1 MSELNGEHFDAF
13 FNELHGFDP
22 FPWQSRLARRVVA
35 ARGSESAWPEALALP
50 TAAGKTACIDIAVF
64 ALACQ
69 SGWEPGERTAP
80 RRIFFVVDRRV
91 IVDATYERAKR
102 IEERLQWAEGGIV
115 GEVAGRLLSLA
126 RGNGDHGVIDDDAIP
141 LDVFRM
147 RGGAYRDDRW
157 VRSPF
162 QPAVIVSTVDQ
173 FGSRLLFR
181 GYGLSRGMRPIHAGL
196 AGNDSLVVLDEA
208 HCANPFRQ
216 TMSHVGRYRSWA
228 GGCGVLP
235 SLPHRA
241 VLLSATPP
249 EGVAETF
256 TADEADRDHRKLGPR
271 IGCAKPARLVL
282 VRTPAS
288 VDGRTGWARR
298 LAEEAVAVAKDQRRN
313 IGVMVNRVATA
324 KSVCQAL
331 TGMGHDALLLTGR
344 MRSIDQDRVVRRLD
358 GLRTGEEREGNG
370 LRFVVATQTLEVG
383 ADLDFDGLVTECA
396 SLDAL
401 RQRFGRLNRGGRPIE
416 ALGVIMA
423 QSAQLSRRGRVDPV
437 YGETLADTWEWLMGQ
452 AADGTID
459 LGHEALERL
468 LPEDP
473 DHRRELLSRLSA
485 PAPDAPVLLPAHIDA
500 WVQTW
505 PEPTPDPDVS
515 VFLHGPDQRVP
526 DVQVC
531 WRSDLSGDLSRYVD
545 LDRAVQTLS
554 LCPPVSAECIAVPI
568 PNLRRWL
575 GGDDAG
581 HHLSDLGAAV
591 DDYFD
596 GRAAGLAPARAA
608 IRWRGP
614 DDWSAL
620 TDGTA
625 LRPGDTVVI
634 PAELGGWDVF
644 GHIPEPDGGGEPV
657 IDVGD
662 EAHLWSR
669 GTPLLRIHERTLDAW
684 PDCPARDDLLALA
697 RRRQILDDD
706 DLAVEKL
713 REIAADEGAP
723 EWLKKAATG
732 WCKDRQRKTLEHP
745 DGGVVLKGIRRVA
758 DGSGELGTPT
768 DEDDTYSATV
778 EVPLEDH
785 LDGVAQWAVRF
796 GRGAGLSHDLQRDLV
811 LAARFHDVGKA
822 DHRMQAMFHG
832 GSFWAAAASENFLAK
847 SAQLPSGL
855 AEFIRARQACGY
867 PVGFR
872 HELVSARLMESGPG
886 LLDTAADRDL
896 ALHLVTSHHGR
907 GRPFAPVVEDPNPIS
922 VELDIFGYAM
932 SAGSRTGLERL
943 DSGVPERFW
952 RLVRRYGWWGLA
964 WLEALVRMADQRRS
978 EAELRGATEVSV
990 PHEEAAG

>member
-1 MSELNGEHFDAF
+1 MSELSGEQFDAF

-22 FPWQSRLARRVVA
+22 FPWQSRLAQRVAA
-35 ARGSESAWPEALALP
+35 ARGSEAAWPEALALP

-69 SGWEPGERTAP
+69 AAWEPGERTAP
-80 RRIFFVVDRRV
+80 RRVFFVVDRRV
-91 IVDATYERAKR
+91 IVDATYERAMR
-102 IEERLQWAEGGIV
+102 IGERLQRAEGGVV

-126 RGNGDHGVIDDDAIP
+126 RGNGDDDIIDGDAIP

-147 RGGAYRDDRW
+147 RGGVYRDDRW
-157 VRSPF
+157 VRSPL
-162 QPAVIVSTVDQ
+162 QPAIIVSTVDQ

-181 GYGLSRGMRPIHAGL
+181 GYGLSRGMWPIHAGL
-196 AGNDSLVVLDEA
+196 AGNDSLAVLDEA

-216 TMSHVGRYRSWA
+216 TMSHVGRYRRWA
-228 GGCGVLP
+228 GESGDLP
-235 SLPHRA
+235 SLPHHT
-241 VLLSATPP
+241 VLLSATPTDGVSETLTVD
-249 EGVAETF
+249 EG
-256 TADEADRDHRKLGPR
+256 DRDHPVLGPR

-282 VRTPAS
+282 VRTLAN
-288 VDGRTGWARR
+288 VGGQERWARR
-298 LAEEAVAVAKDQRRN
+298 LAEEAVALAKDQRRN

-331 TGMGHDALLLTGR
+331 AGMGHEALLLTGR
-344 MRSIDQDRVVRRLD
+344 MRSIDQDRVVGQLG
-358 GLRTGEEREGNG
+358 GLRTREEREGDG

-416 ALGVIMA
+416 ALGAIMA

-437 YGETLADTWEWLMGQ
+437 YGETLADTWEWLMER
-452 AADGTID
+452 AADGVVD
-459 LGHEALERL
+459 LGHEALARL

-473 DHRRELLSRLSA
+473 GDRQELLSRLSA
-485 PAPDAPVLLPAHIDA
+485 PAPDAPVLLPSHIDA
-500 WVQTW
+500 WVQTS

-515 VFLHGPDQRVP
+515 VFLHGPAQRVP

-531 WRSDLSGDLSRYVD
+531 WRWDLSGDLSRYAD
-545 LDRAVQTLS
+545 LDRAVQALS

-581 HHLSDLGAAV
+581 HNLSDLGAAA
-591 DDYFD
+591 DGDFE
-596 GRAAGLAPARAA
+596 GRATGPAPARVA
-608 IRWRGP
+608 IHWRGP
-614 DDWSAL
+614 EDSSAL
-620 TDGTA
+620 TDGDA

-634 PAELGGWDVF
+634 PAVLGGWDVF
-644 GHIPEPDGGGEPV
+644 GHIPEPDGGGEPI

-662 EAHLWSR
+662 EAHLRSR
-669 GTPLLRIHERTLDAW
+669 GNPLLRIHEKTLAAW

-697 RRRQILDDD
+697 RSQQILDDD
-706 DLAVEKL
+706 DAVVEKL

-723 EWLKKAATG
+723 EWLKRAATG
-732 WCKDRQRKTLEHP
+732 WCDDRRRKMLEHP
-745 DGGVVLKGIRRVA
+745 DGGVVLKGVSQVA
-758 DGSGELGTPT
+758 EGSWEAGTPT

-778 EVPLEDH
+778 EVSLEHH
-785 LDGVAQWAVRF
+785 LEGVAQWAVRF
-796 GRGAGLSHDLQRDLV
+796 ARGAGLSDDIQRNLE

-832 GSFWAAAASENFLAK
+832 GSFWAAAASETLLAK

-855 AEFIRARQACGY
+855 GEFRRARQACGY

-872 HELVSARLMESGPG
+872 HELVSARLMESASG

-907 GRPFAPVVEDPNPIS
+907 GRPFAPVVEDPAPVV
-922 VELDIFGYAM
+922 VELDIFGYPM
-932 SAGSRTGLERL
+932 SAGSQTGLERL

-964 WLEALVRMADQRRS
+964 WLEALVRVADHRRS
-978 EAELRGATEVSV
+978 EAELRGAIVSPI